1 MMKKITRE
9 YNYSDVYLVP
19 NKCVVS
25 SRSECDTSVVFG
37 GRKFDLPVSP
47 SNMPAVVNEFTCE
60 FLAKRNIFYTFHR
73 FHHNQIDF
81 LDRMFSQNLFTSIS
95 VGVNEESKQQIK
107 EIKTSGLIPDF
118 VTIDIAHAWCP
129 KMRDMIMFIKD
140 TIPKS
145 FLISGN
151 IANKDAVGEIEE
163 WGADCCRV
171 GIGMGGGC
179 STKNVT
185 GHTRPMVSCLLD
197 CVSVA
202 TKPIMA
208 DGGIKEIGDIN
219 KALACSVD
227 MVMAGSIFSG
237 FNESGSEIVEIDG
250 HKKCI
255 YYGNASEHAK
265 KGNRTHVEGKKVIID
280 YKGSM
285 EDFLSELKEGIQ
297 SGISY
302 AGGKDISA
310 FSKSNFVSIN

>member
-1 MMKKITRE
+1 MQIRRE
-9 YNYSDVYLVP
+9 YNYSDVYLLP
-19 NKCVVS
+19 NKCIVN

-37 GRKFDLPVSP
+37 DIEFDLPVSP
-47 SNMPAVVNEFTCE
+47 SNMPAVVNEYTCE
-60 FLAKRNIFYTFHR
+60 FLAKRNIFYTYHR

-81 LDRMFSQNLFTSIS
+81 LDRMVKQNLVTSIS
-95 VGVNEESKQQIK
+95 VGVNDESKEQIK
-107 EIKTSGLIPDF
+107 EIKAAGFTPNFI
-118 VTIDIAHAWCP
+118 TIDIAHAWSP
-129 KMRDMIMFIKD
+129 KMESMIKFIKD
-140 TIPKS
+140 TIPNS
-145 FLISGN
+145 YLIAGN
-151 IANKDAVGEIEE
+151 VACGEAVQEVEY
-163 WGADCCRV
+163 WGADCCRA

-185 GHTRPMVSCLLD
+185 GHTRPMISCLLD
-197 CVSVA
+197 CVSAA
-202 TKPIMA
+202 TKSIMA
-208 DGGIKEIGDIN
+208 DGGIKEIGDVN

-265 KGNRTHVEGKKVIID
+265 KGNRTHVEGKKIIID
-280 YKGSM
+280 YKGAM
-285 EDFLSELKEGIQ
+285 DDFLIELKEGIQ

-310 FSKSNFVSIN
+310 FQNSKMVAIN